1 MKSKKI
7 KSQPK
12 PKHKW
17 KKRPSEL
24 KGFDTTCYQNHAS
37 KDYLRIDYAVP
48 ENRVRLYVEIKG
60 QSSDSFCVEILNGE
74 IIARSSSKRMRPSE
88 VDLVFLQ
95 RMKSFNTIPLK
106 KALSEIKKVFK
117 LESQKDKKAPAAAP
131 IPEEKFS
138 LNKLLVQ
145 YSIADLFDF
154 ILGII
159 LTGAVF
165 YFIDMNY
172 TLAGIVSALFG
183 ISTGAV
189 DILARH
195 RKPLFSKILIFL
207 FAGMI
212 LYVYGLIY

>member
-24 KGFDTTCYQNHAS
+24 KGFDATYYQNHAL
-37 KDYLRIDYAVP
+37 KDYLRLDYAVP

-60 QSSDSFCVEILNGE
+60 QASDSFCVEILNGE
-74 IIARSSSKRMRPSE
+74 IIARSSSGRIRPAE
-88 VDLVFLQ
+88 VDLVFQQ

-106 KALSEIKKVFK
+106 KALAEIKKVFK
-117 LESQKDKKAPAAAP
+117 QESLKVKKAPASLPQA
-131 IPEEKFS
+131 EEKFS

-154 ILGII
+154 ILGTI
-159 LTGAVF
+159 LTASAF

-189 DILARH
+189 DILIRH

-207 FAGMI
+207 FSGMI

>member
-24 KGFDTTCYQNHAS
+24 KGFDSTWYQNHAS
-37 KDYLRIDYAVP
+37 KDYLRLDYSVP

-60 QSSDSFCVEILNGE
+60 QASDSFCVEILNGE
-74 IIARSSSKRMRPSE
+74 IIARSSTNRSRPSE
-88 VDLVFLQ
+88 VDHVFMQ

-106 KALSEIKKVFK
+106 KALAEIKKVLK
-117 LESQKDKKAPAAAP
+117 LETQKNKKAPAAQP
-131 IPEEKFS
+131 LTEEKFS

-154 ILGII
+154 ILGLI
-159 LTGAVF
+159 LTASAF

-189 DILARH
+189 DILIRH

-212 LYVYGLIY
+212 LYVYGLMY